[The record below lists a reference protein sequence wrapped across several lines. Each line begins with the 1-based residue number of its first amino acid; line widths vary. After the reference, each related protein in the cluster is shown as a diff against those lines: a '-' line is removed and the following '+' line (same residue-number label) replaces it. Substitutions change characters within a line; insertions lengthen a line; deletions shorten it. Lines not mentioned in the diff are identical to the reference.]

1 MATTETHGE
10 EGTPPQWVVVEAVA
24 WVTRFVGGT
33 GSSRV
38 VIREEL
44 RPGDTVRSILRKVS
58 ARFPKL
64 DEALWDRRTDQ
75 LGEHVEV
82 IVNDAL
88 LGADATLDSELAA
101 GDRITLV
108 GQFMGG

>member
-1 MATTETHGE
+1 M
-10 EGTPPQWVVVEAVA
+10 VEAVT

-38 VIREEL
+38 AIAEEL
-44 RPGDTVRSILRKVS
+44 RPGDTVRSVLRRVS
-58 ARFPKL
+58 ERFPRL
-64 DEALWDRRTDQ
+64 DEVLWERGTDQ

-82 IVNDAL
+82 IVNDAV
-88 LGADATLDSELAA
+88 LGVNATLETELSA
-101 GDRITLV
+101 GDTITLV